1 MVLATEAA
9 ARCLTA
15 AIPVENPYC
24 SYKPPPRGD
33 ISKAAER
40 FSFKV
45 AEHYTQTLGRKSG
58 KVVAKW
64 ARDWRVP
71 SPTTQVHAVAWIV
84 AAYHSRQ
91 HRRHPKASPES
102 LPRLSSR
109 RLPVVA
115 AHHYYRCFGSKLGLI
130 EKNGCVQYG
139 RYTFM
144 EICCGRALGAR
155 RSSTTKTGPRALGGR
170 AADPWRA
177 SGPSGPAPAGT
188 SLTGIPK
195 RSLPSPRTCSQA
207 LGHARSACSWWVG
220 VRLAA

>member
-155 RSSTTKTGPRALGGR
+155 TVAEVENRVRRARRAGDRPRARIWTPRTGASR
-170 AADPWRA
+170 DIRHWDP
-177 SGPSGPAPAGT
+177 PKEPAE
-188 SLTGIPK
+188 PK
-195 RSLPSPRTCSQA
+195 DLQPSP
-207 LGHARSACSWWVG
+207 GACPQC
-220 VRLAA
+220 L